1 MKTSKVVPEVL
12 SASVAAV
19 SPLARSRGLGLD
31 RQQNLKLIRH
41 LEAGGVTTLMYGGN
55 ANFHN
60 VALSEYAEMGP
71 LLPMPHGLDGAD
83 EAPVREAAIRRLAA
97 DRATGAAAA

>member
-1 MKTSKVVPEVL
+1 MKTSKVVPEDL
-12 SASVAAV
+12 SASVVAV
-19 SPLARSRGLGLD
+19 PPLARNRDLGLD

-60 VALSEYAEMGP
+60 VAVSEYAEMGP
-71 LLPMPHGLDGAD
+71 LLPMLHGSDGAD
-83 EAPVREAAIRRLAA
+83 EAPVREAALRLLAV
-97 DRATGAAAA
+97 DRATDAAAA